1 MPLTFIINNTIW
13 VRKKP
18 YVANNIDMGTQS
30 ILLLKK
36 NDNAISLIFGFEA
49 FLVVRT
55 TPATI
60 TKTVPNQSSI
70 SIVSFSPRILFSL
83 LSLVFL
89 S

>member
-1 MPLTFIINNTIW
+1 MPLTFIINNIIW
-13 VRKKP
+13 VNKKP
-18 YVANNIDMGTQS
+18 NVPNNKEKGIQS
-30 ILLLKK
+30 KLLLKK

-83 LSLVFL
+83 CVYVL
-89 S
+89 